1 MADAERPQAPEA
13 EQHKVPEPW
22 QDPRAAP
29 YVRIERV
36 TKRFGEVYAVDDL
49 SLSIYRGEF
58 FSLLGGSGCGKST
71 LLRLLAG
78 LERPTSGR
86 IFIDGAEVTNLPAY
100 ARPVNMMFQSYAL
113 FPHMSVEQ
121 NVAFGLK
128 QEGMPRGERGERV
141 GQMLDLLEIGEL
153 RRRKPDQLSGGQR
166 QRVAL
171 ARSLAKQPKLLL
183 LDEPLG
189 ALDKRLRENTQ
200 FELVNL
206 QERLGI
212 TFVTVTHDQEEAM
225 TMSTRIAVMRAG
237 QILQVDTPTAIYEYP
252 NCQAVAR
259 FIGSVNLFPGKV
271 VAVDGD
277 QVRVA
282 SQLGPVMQMRAFHPF
297 AIGTPVSVAVRP
309 EKMRPCSL
317 SAAGSSMTLS
327 SAAGLGKPDSSPA
340 DSNALDSSKPASS
353 APAFEGADAQVNRL
367 AGVVEDIAYLGDVSI
382 YRVRVQA
389 SGDAVLA
396 HNADAGKLG
405 ADDGMRLGAD
415 NSPGSVVVE
424 MTLTNIQ
431 PRTEQA
437 LTWGQSVAMEWSPT
451 SGALLTD

>member
-1 MADAERPQAPEA
+1 MSEQASPA
-13 EQHKVPEPW
+13 ALEPW

-36 TKRFGEVYAVDDL
+36 TRRFGQVYAVDDV
-49 SLSIYRGEF
+49 SLDIYRGEF

-78 LERPTSGR
+78 LERPTAGR
-86 IFIDGAEVTNLPAY
+86 VFIDGADVTDVPAY

-113 FPHMSVEQ
+113 FPHMTVEQ

-128 QEGMPRGERGERV
+128 QERIGRAERRERV
-141 GQMLDLLEIGEL
+141 GDMLDLLEIGEL
-153 RRRKPDQLSGGQR
+153 RRRRPDQLSGGQS

-171 ARSLAKQPKLLL
+171 ARSLVKQPKLLL

-225 TMSTRIAVMRAG
+225 TMSTRIAVMQAG
-237 QILQVDTPTAIYEYP
+237 QILQVDTPTGIYEFP
-252 NCQAVAR
+252 NCRAVAA
-259 FIGSVNLFPGKV
+259 FIGSVNLFEGKV
-271 VAVDGD
+271 IAVDDD

-282 SQLGPVMQMRAFHPF
+282 SSLGPVMRMRSRHPL
-297 AIGTPVSVAVRP
+297 AIGTPVAVAVRP
-309 EKMRPCSL
+309 EKMQPAPLDGLCE
-317 SAAGSSMTLS
+317 AA
-327 SAAGLGKPDSSPA
+327 
-340 DSNALDSSKPASS
+340 
-353 APAFEGADAQVNRL
+353 NRL
-367 AGVVEDIAYLGDVSI
+367 EGLVEDIAYLGDVSI
-382 YRVRVQA
+382 YRVRVEATGQGA
-389 SGDAVLA
+389 T
-396 HNADAGKLG
+396 GKG
-405 ADDGMRLGAD
+405 VEGGETSRI
-415 NSPGSVVVE
+415 VE
-424 MTLTNIQ
+424 MTLTNVQ

-437 LTWGQSVAMEWSPT
+437 LTWGQRVAMQWSPG
-451 SGALLTD
+451 SGVLLTD